1 MQNDI
6 LDKNNEKIPK
16 FIRIYLMK
24 NSYNNNI
31 SKNDFNINLYSDIE
45 KEINKLFKV

>member
-1 MQNDI
+1 
-6 LDKNNEKIPK
+6 
-16 FIRIYLMK
+16 MK